1 MIEIR
6 RAAAG
11 DGEAIGLVHAAS
23 WEAAYAPFFEAEFAA
38 REIASRL
45 TRWHDRVADP
55 TGLVLLA
62 AVDGRAL
69 AFSWSLP
76 SAQSAEIYSFYA
88 HPDGWGSGAAPA
100 LMAETLNQLRGESVT
115 RAHLWTLRDT
125 PQSRRFYA
133 KSGFIE
139 SGATTTRDFGD
150 GNPLPQVEYERDL

>member
-6 RAAAG
+6 RATAA

-23 WEAAYAPFFEAEFAA
+23 WEAAYAPFFEEGFAA

-69 AFSWSLP
+69 AFSWSVP
-76 SAQSAEIYSFYA
+76 SAQSAE
-88 HPDGWGSGAAPA
+88 
-100 LMAETLNQLRGESVT
+100 T
-115 RAHLWTLRDT
+115 
-125 PQSRRFYA
+125 
-133 KSGFIE
+133 
-139 SGATTTRDFGD
+139 GATTTRDFGD